1 MKLQLRI
8 APNEVSLRF
17 SSVGHRDSFWHALAN
32 NPVGGFSPQQAA
44 QRVGSN
50 HIRFFPEKMKA
61 GYDWPFQSLPA
72 PILVEADGEPVTKPV
87 AVVQKPPEK
96 TIPASAIR
104 PPEPIAPI
112 ATLPAEVLESPVPQS
127 GIEQPAQQFVPEPP
141 PSIVI
146 PQVASVAEM
155 KQAEDN
161 DPEPPDRRTKAWKQ
175 WNGRK
180 LAAKYFKK

>member
-1 MKLQLRI
+1 MKLSLRI

-17 SSVGHRDSFWHALAN
+17 SSVGHRDSFWQALAN
-32 NPVGGFSPQQAA
+32 NPVGDFSPQQAA

-50 HIRFFPEKMKA
+50 RIRFFPEKMKA

-72 PILVEADGEPVTKPV
+72 PILVEADAEPMAKPV
-87 AVVQKPPEK
+87 PVVQKPPEK

-104 PPEPIAPI
+104 PPEPISPV
-112 ATLPAEVLESPVPQS
+112 ATLPIAELESPTIAAPV
-127 GIEQPAQQFVPEPP
+127 EQPLQEFVPEPP
-141 PSIVI
+141 PSIDI

-155 KQAEDN
+155 KDDD

-175 WNGRK
+175 W
-180 LAAKYFKK
+180 AARQGKK